1 MQKIIAGKSNDITRL
16 LIINN
21 IHYRLS
27 WLIKIKTTA
36 KNYDID
42 KILNNKKFQVFVLT
56 ENFKIKV
63 CYHYS

>member
-42 KILNNKKFQVFVLT
+42 KILNNKKFKYLF
-56 ENFKIKV
+56 
-63 CYHYS
+63 